1 MAIQVKLGGELK
13 QYGGAKQ
20 SLDTDSAITVAQ
32 AIERMGIREEPDEIL
47 VIVND
52 EVVPPGERAD
62 RQLADE
68 DQLTLT
74 PQLRG
79 G

>member
-13 QYGGAKQ
+13 QYGGARR
-20 SLDTDSAITVAQ
+20 SIDTDAPVTVAQ
-32 AIERMGIREEPDEIL
+32 AIERLGIREEPDALL

-52 EVVPPGERAD
+52 EVVPPGERPGHALRDGD
-62 RQLADE
+62 RLA
-68 DQLTLT
+68 LT

>member
-1 MAIQVKLGGELK
+1 MAIEVKLVGELK
-13 QYGGAKQ
+13 QYGGARQ
-20 SLDTDSAITVAQ
+20 SLDGGGAITVAE
-32 AIERMGIREEPDEIL
+32 AIERLGIREAPDEVL

-52 EVVPPGERAD
+52 EVVPPGERAGRALHD
-62 RQLADE
+62 A